1 MGDLS
6 PLLQCVGRGGRT
18 QKPLRAVCPSPRPRC
33 GGGGEGTRE
42 DPQLQVRPSDSP
54 LQVRAPQSRKLVSSW
69 GPAQEE
75 LRVPTA
81 LVPVPALPPPGWV
94 IRARDL
100 PLWASV
106 SSSINGW
113 DGLEM
118 DAQTPARV
126 CTQQV
131 PS

>member
-1 MGDLS
+1 MGGLF
-6 PLLQCVGRGGRT
+6 PLLQRVGREGRT
-18 QKPLRAVCPSPRPRC
+18 QRPLHAARPSPRPRC

-94 IRARDL
+94 TRARDL

-106 SSSINGW
+106 SSSINGSG
-113 DGLEM
+113 GLEM

>member
-1 MGDLS
+1 MGGLF
-6 PLLQCVGRGGRT
+6 PLLQRVGREGRT
-18 QKPLRAVCPSPRPRC
+18 QKPLRAACPSPRPRC

-94 IRARDL
+94 TRARDL

>member
-1 MGDLS
+1 MGPS
-6 PLLQCVGRGGRT
+6 PPLQRVGREGRT
-18 QKPLRAVCPSPRPRC
+18 QRPLHTARSSPRPRC
-33 GGGGEGTRE
+33 AGGGEGARE
-42 DPQLQVRPSDSP
+42 DPQFQLRPSDSP
-54 LQVRAPQSRKLVSSW
+54 LQVRGPQSRKLVSSW
-69 GPAQEE
+69 RPAQEE

-94 IRARDL
+94 TKARDL

-106 SSSINGW
+106 SSSANGW
-113 DGLEM
+113 DGL

-126 CTQQV
+126 LTLQV

>member
-1 MGDLS
+1 MGGLF
-6 PLLQCVGRGGRT
+6 PLLQRVGREGRT
-18 QKPLRAVCPSPRPRC
+18 QRPLRAACPSPRPRC

-42 DPQLQVRPSDSP
+42 DPQLQLRPSDSP

-94 IRARDL
+94 TRARDL